1 MPILSIILW
10 GHKMLTVIGVASVSV
25 LLEVIIAFRGD
36 LSPFV
41 DSVVPPVWAK
51 DLFVV
56 VLAFRVGFGVANL
69 LLRLGKSE

>member
-1 MPILSIILW
+1 
-10 GHKMLTVIGVASVSV
+10 MLTVFGVASVSV

-41 DSVVPPVWAK
+41 DSVVPPVRAK

-56 VLAFRVGFGVANL
+56 VLAFRV
-69 LLRLGKSE
+69 